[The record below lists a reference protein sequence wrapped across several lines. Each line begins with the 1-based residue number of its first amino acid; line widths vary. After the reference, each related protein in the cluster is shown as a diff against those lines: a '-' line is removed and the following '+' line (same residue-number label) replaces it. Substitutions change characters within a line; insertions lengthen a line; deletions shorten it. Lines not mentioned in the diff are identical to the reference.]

1 MIITVVHG
9 YLLRGTGSNLYVSN
23 LCRAFCRQGHQMLL
37 FSQET
42 MPEASDFISRSE
54 VFTADNCIRHLQFER
69 STPYPGRCI
78 HYRPHLGGLL
88 PVYVFDH
95 YPGFEV
101 KEFPSLSDTELE
113 NYISFNSRAL
123 KAIFGEI
130 RPNLVIS
137 QHTIMQPVYAARALA
152 ESEKLGARHLITVH
166 GSALNYSVKKSNH
179 LRGYALEGISAA
191 DGLIFVSSDSRNDF
205 VDYFSDLPGLEKK
218 CRVIFAGVDT
228 SLFVN
233 LNSSGEKKEM
243 IADLSAS
250 IKNAISEEAG
260 GRNYSDKN
268 EHLENL
274 EKVSS
279 ALEIKSLIDT
289 YRSRFDMWAPDLD
302 IAKSLKEIDW
312 PNERIVLYYGKYLWN
327 KGVHLLLAAA
337 PLVLQEYPQTRFIM
351 VGFGAAREY
360 LETLVGL
367 IDQGRV
373 ELALD
378 LIENPL
384 AYDPFGTGTPA
395 YSKGLLRMLSD
406 PRVADR
412 YRDAARGK
420 LFERLVFTGIMDHDQ
435 LRRLIPC
442 ADVVVAPSIF
452 PESFGLVAVEA
463 LASGVLPI
471 QTYHSGFADVV
482 DIYEDKLKDV
492 FTAAGIDH
500 LLLDENLV
508 PALAANI
515 KSLIRYRSQLT
526 EEEIAQVATRA
537 HRLAGEYFS
546 WDKISASYLSE
557 DSLSYNSKN
566 SP

>member
-23 LCRAFCRQGHQMLL
+23 LCRAFCRQGHQVLL

-42 MPEASDFISRSE
+42 IPEASDFITRSE
-54 VFTADNCIRHLQFER
+54 VFKADNRTSHLQFER
-69 STPYPGRCI
+69 STPYPGPCI

-113 NYISFNSRAL
+113 NYISLNSCAL
-123 KAIFGEI
+123 KTVFGEA
-130 RPNLVIS
+130 RPDLVIS

-179 LRGYALEGISAA
+179 LRGYALEGITAA
-191 DGLIFVSSDSRNDF
+191 DGLIFVSSDSCNDF
-205 VDYFSDLPGLEKK
+205 IDYFSDLPGLKEK

-233 LNSSGEKKEM
+233 LSSYDEKIEM
-243 IADLSAS
+243 IADLSTS
-250 IKNAISEEAG
+250 IRSVVSGEAG
-260 GRNYSDKN
+260 GRNYFDKN

-274 EKVSS
+274 NKTAS
-279 ALEIKSLIDT
+279 AAEIKSLIET
-289 YRSRFDMWAPDLD
+289 YRSRFDMWAPDQDVADRLE
-302 IAKSLKEIDW
+302 EIDW
-312 PNERIVLYYGKYLWN
+312 SNERIVLYYGKYLWN
-327 KGVHLLLAAA
+327 KGVHLLIAAA

-367 IDQGRV
+367 IDQGRL

-378 LIENPL
+378 LIENPFS
-384 AYDPFGTGTPA
+384 YDPLGTGAPA
-395 YSKGLLRMLSD
+395 CSKGLLKMLSD
-406 PRVADR
+406 PRAAAR
-412 YRDAARGK
+412 YREAARGS
-420 LFERLVFTGIMDHDQ
+420 LFERVVFTGIMDHDQ

-482 DIYEDKLKDV
+482 DIYEEKLKDI
-492 FTAAGIDH
+492 FAAAGIDH
-500 LLLDENLV
+500 LLLNENLV

-515 KSLIRYRSQLT
+515 MSLIRYRSQLT
-526 EEEIAQVATRA
+526 EEEIAQITARA

-557 DSLSYNSKN
+557 DR
-566 SP
+566 